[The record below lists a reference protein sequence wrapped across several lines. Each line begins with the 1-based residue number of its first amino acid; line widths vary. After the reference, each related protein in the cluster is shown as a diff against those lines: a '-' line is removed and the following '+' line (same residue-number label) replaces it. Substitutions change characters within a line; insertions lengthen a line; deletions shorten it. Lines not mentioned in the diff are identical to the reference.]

1 MQVTGLQSAKL
12 PRPLTERMFVSDIL
26 NIGLA
31 LSGMKESHLFHI
43 SAIQHIRTVP
53 ALFICKVK

>member
-1 MQVTGLQSAKL
+1 MQVTSLQSAKL
-12 PRPLTERMFVSDIL
+12 PRLLTERMLVSDIL
-26 NIGLA
+26 NISLA

-43 SAIQHIRTVP
+43 SAIRHVRTVP